1 MSTNVRITSMAANEY
16 AAEVREGTET
26 TTHHVV
32 LSQGFLDDLAVQEPD
47 GATLVEEIIRYL
59 LDREP
64 NTSVPHELDPAA
76 LVGQDA
82 EFLPELR
89 RRLGAE

>member
-1 MSTNVRITSMAANEY
+1 MADHEY
-16 AAEVREGTET
+16 AAEVHEGAET

-32 LSQGFLDDLAVQEPD
+32 LTEDFLDDLALPEFD
-47 GATLVEEIIRYL
+47 GAALVEEILRYL

-64 NTSVPHELDPAA
+64 NTSVPRELDPAA
-76 LVGQDA
+76 LVGRDA

-89 RRLGAE
+89 RRMGAE

>member
-1 MSTNVRITSMAANEY
+1 MSTDVHITSMAANEY

-26 TTHHVV
+26 TNHHVV
-32 LSQGFLDDLAVQEPD
+32 LTQGFLDDLAVPEPD

>member
-1 MSTNVRITSMAANEY
+1 MADHEY
-16 AAEVREGTET
+16 AAEVHEGTLT

-32 LSQGFLDDLAVQEPD
+32 LSEGFLDDLAVPEFEET
-47 GATLVEEIIRYL
+47 ALVEEILRYL

>member
-1 MSTNVRITSMAANEY
+1 MADHEY
-16 AAEVREGTET
+16 AAEVHEGTET

-32 LSQGFLDDLAVQEPD
+32 LSQDFLDDLALPELD
-47 GATLVEEIIRYL
+47 GTTLVEEILRYL

-64 NTSVPHELDPAA
+64 NTAVPHELDPAA
-76 LVGQDA
+76 LVGQDG

-89 RRLGAE
+89 RRLGGD

>member
-1 MSTNVRITSMAANEY
+1 MADHEY
-16 AAEVREGTET
+16 SAEVHEGAET

-32 LSQGFLDDLAVQEPD
+32 LSQGFLDDLALPEFDEIV
-47 GATLVEEIIRYL
+47 LVEQILRFL

-64 NTSVPHELDPAA
+64 NTAVPHELDPGA

>member
-1 MSTNVRITSMAANEY
+1 MADREY
-16 AAEVREGTET
+16 AAEIHEGMET

-32 LSQGFLDDLAVQEPD
+32 LSQDFLDDLALSEFD
-47 GATLVEEIIRYL
+47 ESTLVGEILRYL

-64 NTSVPHELDPAA
+64 NTTVPHELDPAA

-89 RRLGAE
+89 RRMGAA

>member
-1 MSTNVRITSMAANEY
+1 MNTDVRITSMADNEY

-32 LSQGFLDDLAVQEPD
+32 LTQGFLDDLAVLEPD

>member
-1 MSTNVRITSMAANEY
+1 MSTDVRVMSMADHEY
-16 AAEVREGTET
+16 AAEVHEGTET

-32 LSQGFLDDLAVQEPD
+32 LSEGFLDDLALPESDEAV
-47 GATLVEEIIRYL
+47 LVEEILRYL

-64 NTSVPHELDPAA
+64 NTAVPHELDPAA

-89 RRLGAE
+89 RRLGTE

>member
-1 MSTNVRITSMAANEY
+1 MSTDVRVMPMADREY
-16 AAEVREGTET
+16 AAEVHEGTET

-32 LSQGFLDDLAVQEPD
+32 LSEDFLDDLALPEFD
-47 GATLVEEIIRYL
+47 GAALVAEILRYL

-64 NTSVPHELDPAA
+64 NTAVPHELDPSA

>member
-1 MSTNVRITSMAANEY
+1 MADHEY
-16 AAEVREGTET
+16 AAEVHEGTET

-32 LSQGFLDDLAVQEPD
+32 LSRNFLDDLALLEVD
-47 GATLVEEIIRYL
+47 GTALVEEILRYL

-64 NTSVPHELDPAA
+64 NTAIPHELDPAA
-76 LVGQDA
+76 LTDQDA

>member
-1 MSTNVRITSMAANEY
+1 MADHEY
-16 AAEVREGTET
+16 AAEVHEGEET
-26 TTHHVV
+26 TRHHVV
-32 LSQGFLDDLAVQEPD
+32 LSQDFLDDLALPEFD
-47 GATLVEEIIRYL
+47 GAELVGEILRYL

-89 RRLGAE
+89 RRMGAE

>member
-1 MSTNVRITSMAANEY
+1 MSTDVRITPMADHEY

-47 GATLVEEIIRYL
+47 GTALVAEIFRYL

-64 NTSVPHELDPAA
+64 NTAVPHELDPAA

>member
-1 MSTNVRITSMAANEY
+1 MSMADHEY
-16 AAEVREGTET
+16 SAEVREGTET
-26 TTHHVV
+26 TRHHIV
-32 LSQGFLDDLAVQEPD
+32 LSQGFLDDLALQEFD
-47 GATLVEEIIRYL
+47 GATLVEEILRFL

-76 LVGQDA
+76 LAGQDA

-89 RRLGAE
+89 RRMGAE

>member
-1 MSTNVRITSMAANEY
+1 MSMADREY
-16 AAEVREGTET
+16 AAEVHEGTET

-32 LSQGFLDDLAVQEPD
+32 LSEDFLDDLALPEFD
-47 GATLVEEIIRYL
+47 GATLVREILRYL

-64 NTSVPHELDPAA
+64 NTAVPHELDPAA
-76 LVGQDA
+76 LVGQDT

>member
-1 MSTNVRITSMAANEY
+1 MTLTDHEY
-16 AAEVREGTET
+16 AAEVHEGTET

-32 LSQGFLDDLAVQEPD
+32 LSEVFLDDLALVEPD
-47 GATLVEEIIRYL
+47 ESALVGEIIRYL

-64 NTSVPHELDPAA
+64 NTSVPHELDAAA
-76 LVGQDA
+76 LVGQDP

-89 RRLGAE
+89 RRLT

>member
-1 MSTNVRITSMAANEY
+1 MSTEVRITSMADHEY
-16 AAEVREGTET
+16 AAEVHEGTET

-32 LSQGFLDDLAVQEPD
+32 LTQGFLDDLAVQEPD
-47 GATLVEEIIRYL
+47 GPTLVEEIIRYL

-64 NTSVPHELDPAA
+64 NTAVPHELDPAA